1 MAVFDP
7 SALLALPHDV
17 SVLRALDVGVRAQIL
32 ESRLCRTLGR
42 ALGVPPAHRIPAD
55 RPLRVLGVD
64 SLLALHLKQQLE
76 RALRVRTVAHDQ
88 LREATLAQLAALLAE
103 EVARPQEA
111 AAAGVAGR

>member
-17 SVLRALDVGVRAQIL
+17 SVLRALDTGVRAQIL
-32 ESRLCRTLGR
+32 QRQLGRTLGH

-76 RALRVRTVAHDQ
+76 RALEVRTVAHEQ

-103 EVARPQEA
+103 EVARPQAA
-111 AAAGVAGR
+111 AAAGAAVR